1 MKIDVSAPQGA
12 VGVLFMHR
20 SSSMSDALKQQE
32 LQTKPKS
39 LTFYGWVIF
48 GRQILI
54 SISLQHKVISKN

>member
-1 MKIDVSAPQGA
+1 
-12 VGVLFMHR
+12 MHR

-48 GRQILI
+48 GRQIFNLNFI
-54 SISLQHKVISKN
+54 ATQGDLKFQGAQ

>member
-1 MKIDVSAPQGA
+1 
-12 VGVLFMHR
+12 MHR

-39 LTFYGWVIF
+39 LNFYGWVIF

>member
-1 MKIDVSAPQGA
+1 
-12 VGVLFMHR
+12 MHR

-48 GRQILI
+48 GRQIFNLNFI
-54 SISLQHKVISKN
+54 ATQGDLKKLNRFKFQGAQ